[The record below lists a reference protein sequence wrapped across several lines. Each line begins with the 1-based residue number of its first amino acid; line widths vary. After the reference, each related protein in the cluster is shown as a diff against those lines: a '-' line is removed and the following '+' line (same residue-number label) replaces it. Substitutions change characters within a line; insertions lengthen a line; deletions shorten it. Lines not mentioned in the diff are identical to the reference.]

1 MTEEEKVELQNMV
14 TAAAQ
19 VTEERL
25 IAIFGPI
32 IEGINKKVEVSV
44 KASSELETKAKTA
57 FDTLPAVIH
66 TQVENQLGVLTK
78 QFEERQKET
87 GGNSG
92 GGGDYLDK
100 LLANSDKLIGM
111 WNAYKQPT
119 TEAAMTAK
127 MNEVFNWHRLLSK
140 LEKGGG
146 SGEDVTKAIADT
158 FAGPKQE

>member
-14 TAAAQ
+14 TMAAQ
-19 VTEERL
+19 GIEERL
-25 IAIFGPI
+25 IATFGPI
-32 IEGINKKVEVSV
+32 IEGINKKVDLSS
-44 KASSELETKAKTA
+44 KASSELESKAKTA

-78 QFEERQKET
+78 QFEERQKEAGN
-87 GGNSG
+87 GGQSGSG
-92 GGGDYLDK
+92 GGGAFLDK

-140 LEKGGG
+140 LEK
-146 SGEDVTKAIADT
+146 
-158 FAGPKQE
+158 